1 MKRSEIIFTTLLVP
15 FDIAVVFL
23 AFIFAYWFRSAV
35 EIPKTSLQMWPF
47 IQYITFILPFLP
59 VWTFFLAI
67 EGLYNI
73 KRPKN
78 GLSEFLS
85 IFLASSAGIAIVVL
99 GLFFSRFLF
108 FSRLVIVYAWIST
121 FIFVYLARLILK
133 GIQGILYK
141 KGSGIHRVLIVGES
155 DAAKKITEEIK
166 NNPYLGL
173 KLVKKIDR
181 AGIEKIETIFERTE
195 IDDVILADPGVSKD
209 EAGRL
214 MAFCEEKRVGFKMI
228 PDVFRMKITNFEM
241 GALSSYP
248 ILSLKITPL
257 EGWGGIFKRLF
268 DVIFASFCLIILS
281 PLFLI
286 LAVLIKI
293 GSKGPVFFKHKRAG
307 TGGKPF
313 YLLKFRSM
321 VLEAPAMYKKLASKE
336 GVFLNKIKNDPRITK
351 LGHFL
356 RRTNLDELPQL
367 FNVLRGEMSLVG
379 PRPLTIDEFKNVSNY
394 EKKYLWVSYVKPGMS
409 GLWQV
414 TRRNEYSHNQRV
426 ALDIYYVENWSP
438 FLDLWILTKTPKA
451 LISTKSGS

>member
-1 MKRSEIIFTTLLVP
+1 
-15 FDIAVVFL
+15 
-23 AFIFAYWFRSAV
+23 
-35 EIPKTSLQMWPF
+35 
-47 IQYITFILPFLP
+47 
-59 VWTFFLAI
+59 
-67 EGLYNI
+67 
-73 KRPKN
+73 
-78 GLSEFLS
+78 
-85 IFLASSAGIAIVVL
+85 
-99 GLFFSRFLF
+99 
-108 FSRLVIVYAWIST
+108 
-121 FIFVYLARLILK
+121 
-133 GIQGILYK
+133 
-141 KGSGIHRVLIVGES
+141 
-155 DAAKKITEEIK
+155 
-166 NNPYLGL
+166 
-173 KLVKKIDR
+173 
-181 AGIEKIETIFERTE
+181 
-195 IDDVILADPGVSKD
+195 
-209 EAGRL
+209 

-394 EKKYLWVSYVKPGMS
+394 EKKYLWLFP
-409 GLWQV
+409 
-414 TRRNEYSHNQRV
+414 
-426 ALDIYYVENWSP
+426 
-438 FLDLWILTKTPKA
+438 
-451 LISTKSGS
+451 